1 MHENTF
7 LIGGKALK
15 RRRER
20 QRKRGGRAK
29 RRGNTKIYNLAWLWS
44 TGRGYDHL
52 RRVVLNNA
60 FVTLRRV
67 EWQPRIRNVPNKRVQ
82 KSLSIVAPLRLH
94 RMRGKIVNRRAPLHE
109 CHFLS
114 KFSPPQHTAKAAAQQ
129 RHEVALTQ

>member
-1 MHENTF
+1 MMEEERRVAWKHWKEITAIKDNFERVGVDRTKRGQRSLSSMHENTF
-7 LIGGKALK
+7 LIGGNALK

-44 TGRGYDHL
+44 TGRGYDHF

-82 KSLSIVAPLRLH
+82 KS
-94 RMRGKIVNRRAPLHE
+94 
-109 CHFLS
+109 
-114 KFSPPQHTAKAAAQQ
+114 
-129 RHEVALTQ
+129 